1 MLPVNYGGHAAYQDT
16 FVSRFLDLFPDPFA
30 VPKQTWGVIVKFW
43 YLDLSETDTIMQEF
57 YSLLGKPATR
67 FPSCLLRSYLLSI
80 VLKADSIT
88 EWCRMLKITPLYAI
102 LSGFPAGDT
111 PGVGTF
117 YDFFNR
123 LWQSD
128 RDNYVSQI
136 KHKKAKPDKGKKRG
150 AKTPCDTDSAAA
162 KLLPLMQRIHLPNNK
177 SDLGNSRALIFLT
190 LFISKILFSP
200 LIFCNI
206 YLFCVP

>member
-30 VPKQTWGVIVKFW
+30 VPKQTWDVIVKFW

-80 VLKADSIT
+80 VLKVDSIT
-88 EWCRMLKITPLYAI
+88 EWCRLLKITPLYAI
-102 LSGFPAGDT
+102 LSGFTSDDT

-128 RDNYVSQI
+128 KDTTSVRLNI
-136 KHKKAKPDKGKKRG
+136 KKQNRKKVKNVVIKLPA
-150 AKTPCDTDSAAA
+150 TPTVLLQNSFHSCSASTC
-162 KLLPLMQRIHLPNNK
+162 PIT
-177 SDLGNSRALIFLT
+177 I
-190 LFISKILFSP
+190 LFILFSGCIRNNS
-200 LIFCNI
+200 LIHPS
-206 YLFCVP
+206 VRD